1 MKKRLFICLTVLSL
15 FACSKVPT
23 ACECG
28 KNMMKTNLEQD
39 ADLSEACEKHV
50 ASLPDSAQMNWYNA
64 SMECMNNQN
73 K

>member
-1 MKKRLFICLTVLSL
+1 MKRLLSFSVALLVLS
-15 FACSKVPT
+15 ACAKKPT

-28 KNMMKTNLEQD
+28 RNMMKASQEQD

-64 SMECMNNQN
+64 SMECMNEQ

>member
-1 MKKRLFICLTVLSL
+1 MKRLLSFSVALLVLS
-15 FACSKVPT
+15 ACAKKPT

-28 KNMMKTNLEQD
+28 RNMMKASQEQD
-39 ADLSEACEKHV
+39 ADLSEACEKQV

-64 SMECMNNQN
+64 SMECMNEQ

>member
-1 MKKRLFICLTVLSL
+1 MKRILSYGTVFLVL
-15 FACSKVPT
+15 LACAKEPN

-28 KNMMKTNLEQD
+28 KNLMKSSQEQD

-64 SMECMNNQN
+64 SMECMNEQ
-73 K
+73 